1 MAATLGVAT
10 LSYLPFALFN
20 LINLALAVAYAMVG
34 FKLERLEEG
43 EGAEGVEPTPL
54 AESLVLDT
62 PHETSESR

>member
-1 MAATLGVAT
+1 MTMRSLL
-10 LSYLPFALFN
+10 LSRSPLDRADQRSRR
-20 LINLALAVAYAMVG
+20 AVVAYAMVG